1 MSVYHLAQLN
11 IAILKEPL
19 DSPALAEF
27 VENLDRINALAETS
41 AGYVWR
47 LKSDGNNA
55 TAFRPLGDDTLV
67 NMSVWENVESLN
79 EYVYSTAHTDIMRKR
94 RQWFEKMTEM
104 YMVLWWVPQGHY
116 PEINEALA
124 KLEWLRQHGP
134 GPQAFTFLNP
144 FPHP

>member
-19 DSPALAEF
+19 DSPTLTEF
-27 VENLDRINALAETS
+27 VENLDRINALAESS
-41 AGYVWR
+41 AGYIWR
-47 LKSDGNNA
+47 LKSDDNNA
-55 TAFRPLGDDTLV
+55 TGFRPLGEDTLV
-67 NMSVWENVESLN
+67 NMSVWQDVESLN
-79 EYVYSTAHTDIMRKR
+79 EYVYNTAHTDIMRKR

-104 YMVLWWVPQGHY
+104 YMVLWWVPQGHQ
-116 PEINEALA
+116 PEINEALE

-134 GPQAFTFLNP
+134 GPQAFTFHNP

>member
-47 LKSDGNNA
+47 LKSDNNNS
-55 TAFRPLGDDTLV
+55 TTFRPLGEDTLV
-67 NMSVWENVESLN
+67 NMSVWQNVESLN
-79 EYVYSTAHTDIMRKR
+79 EYVYNTAHTDIMRKR
-94 RQWFEKMTEM
+94 RQWFEKMSEM
-104 YMVLWWVPQGHY
+104 YMVLWWVPEGHY
-116 PEINEALA
+116 PEINEALE
-124 KLEWLRQHGP
+124 KLELLRQHGA
-134 GPQAFTFLNP
+134 GPEAFTFLNP